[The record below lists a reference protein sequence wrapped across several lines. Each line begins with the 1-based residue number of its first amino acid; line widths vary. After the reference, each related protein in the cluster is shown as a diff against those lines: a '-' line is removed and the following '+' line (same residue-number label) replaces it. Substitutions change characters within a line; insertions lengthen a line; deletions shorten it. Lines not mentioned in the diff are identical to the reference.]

1 MITLT
6 KIKDIKLPSSV
17 PINICNKNK
26 NNKNSNHNTDK
37 EVENKYGF
45 QCFSFNNKIFAS
57 PSPPNKWN
65 ERLLKRLYE

>member
-6 KIKDIKLPSSV
+6 KIKDIKLPSSM
-17 PINICNKNK
+17 PINICNKNNNNV
-26 NNKNSNHNTDK
+26 NNKNNNK
-37 EVENKYGF
+37 KKENKYGF
-45 QCFSFNNKIFAS
+45 SINNKIFIS